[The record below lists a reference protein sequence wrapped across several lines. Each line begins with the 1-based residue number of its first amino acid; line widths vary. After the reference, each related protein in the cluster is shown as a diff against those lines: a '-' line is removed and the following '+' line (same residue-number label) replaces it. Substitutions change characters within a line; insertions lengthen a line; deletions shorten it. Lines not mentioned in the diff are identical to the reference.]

1 MPLNE
6 VNARIK
12 ALRERIE
19 GDIKGQQKIVAGIQK
34 IVAGMEANLR
44 ELRDACPHTAGR
56 TPHADIVDGGFIFEC
71 HVCGGMFKR

>member
-19 GDIKGQQKIVAGIQK
+19 GDIKDQQK

-44 ELRDACPHTAGR
+44 ELRDTCPHTAGR
-56 TPHADIVDGGFIFEC
+56 TPHADIFDGGFIFEC